1 MSIGINHPPQH
12 HYTRLQPYSSRKS
25 AFDIAEIHDIL
36 TAIEKSPF
44 RRVHV
49 MSITVTPMSAACGAE
64 ISGID
69 LREPIDAA
77 AVKEIEDAFHE
88 HVVVVFRGQDITE
101 DEQMAF
107 ANAFGGLGDRKRS
120 PNGSTPGGSYDT
132 PFMFVTNIIDE
143 KTGESI
149 GAFGDGEM
157 WFHHDT
163 SYYEKPH
170 KATLL
175 YSITLP
181 SWGGNTCFANMYK
194 AYENVPADL
203 KAKLE
208 GRKILQIHDYKRRER
223 IDIYNSDISGMLQY
237 EQPIFVTHPVTRRK
251 ALYISRLMSAKIE
264 GLSPDE
270 NENILNQLFD
280 ISEDPSVVFE
290 HEWLKG
296 DMVMWDNYASIHMRR
311 DFPRDELRLMRRLT
325 LNGYGPLMGTG
336 RSIR

>member
-1 MSIGINHPPQH
+1 
-12 HYTRLQPYSSRKS
+12 
-25 AFDIAEIHDIL
+25 
-36 TAIEKSPF
+36 
-44 RRVHV
+44 

-69 LREPIDAA
+69 LRDPIDAA
-77 AVKEIEDAFHE
+77 TVKEIEDAFHE

-120 PNGSTPGGSYDT
+120 PNGSNPGGSYDT

-143 KTGESI
+143 KTGEPV

-181 SWGGNTCFANMYK
+181 DSGGNTCFANMYK

-223 IDIYNSDISGMLQY
+223 IDIYNSDISGMLQW
-237 EQPIFVTHPVTRRK
+237 EQPIFVTHPATKRK

-264 GLSPDE
+264 GLAPDE
-270 NENILNQLFD
+270 NEIILNQLFD

-290 HEWLKG
+290 HVWLKG
-296 DMVMWDNYASIHMRR
+296 DLVMWDNYASIHMRR
-311 DFPRDELRLMRRLT
+311 DFPRDEPRLMRRLT
-325 LNGYGPLMGTG
+325 LNGYGPLN
-336 RSIR
+336 

>member
-1 MSIGINHPPQH
+1 
-12 HYTRLQPYSSRKS
+12 
-25 AFDIAEIHDIL
+25 
-36 TAIEKSPF
+36 
-44 RRVHV
+44 

-194 AYENVPADL
+194 AYESVPADL
-203 KAKLE
+203 RAKLE

-280 ISEDPSVVFE
+280 ISEVPSVVFE

-311 DFPRDELRLMRRLT
+311 DFPRDELRLMRLLT
-325 LNGYGPLMGTG
+325 LNGYGPLN
-336 RSIR
+336 

>member
-1 MSIGINHPPQH
+1 
-12 HYTRLQPYSSRKS
+12 
-25 AFDIAEIHDIL
+25 
-36 TAIEKSPF
+36 
-44 RRVHV
+44 

-69 LREPIDAA
+69 LREPISAA
-77 AVKEIEDAFHE
+77 SVKEIEDAFHE
-88 HVVVVFRGQDITE
+88 HVVVVFRGQNITE
-101 DEQMAF
+101 EEQMAF

-120 PNGSTPGGSYDT
+120 PNGSTPGGSYET
-132 PFMFVTNIIDE
+132 PFMFVTNIRDE
-143 KTGESI
+143 KTGEPI

-163 SYYEKPH
+163 SYYEQPH

-181 SWGGNTCFANMYK
+181 SYGGNTCFSNMYK
-194 AYENVPADL
+194 AYENVPAAL
-203 KAKLE
+203 KAKLD
-208 GRKILQIHDYKRRER
+208 GRKVLQIHDYKRRER

-237 EQPIFVTHPVTRRK
+237 EQPIFVTHPVTKRK

-290 HEWLKG
+290 HEWRKG
-296 DMVMWDNYASIHMRR
+296 DLVMWDNYASIHMRR
-311 DFPRDELRLMRRLT
+311 DFPRDEPRLMRRLT
-325 LNGYGPLMGTG
+325 LRGYGAL
-336 RSIR
+336 S

>member
-1 MSIGINHPPQH
+1 MSII
-12 HYTRLQPYSSRKS
+12 
-25 AFDIAEIHDIL
+25 
-36 TAIEKSPF
+36 
-44 RRVHV
+44 
-49 MSITVTPMSAACGAE
+49 VTPMSAACGAE

-270 NENILNQLFD
+270 NENILNQLFN

-325 LNGYGPLMGTG
+325 LNGYGPLN
-336 RSIR
+336 

>member
-1 MSIGINHPPQH
+1 
-12 HYTRLQPYSSRKS
+12 
-25 AFDIAEIHDIL
+25 
-36 TAIEKSPF
+36 
-44 RRVHV
+44 

-69 LREPIDAA
+69 LRDPLDAA
-77 AVKEIEDAFHE
+77 AVKAIEEAFHD

-132 PFMFVTNIIDE
+132 PFMFVTNILDE
-143 KTGESI
+143 KTGEPI

-181 SWGGNTCFANMYK
+181 SSGGNTCFANMYK
-194 AYENVPADL
+194 AYDNVPDDL
-203 KAKLE
+203 KAKLD
-208 GRKILQIHDYKRRER
+208 GRKVLQIHDYKRRER
-223 IDIYNSDISGMLQY
+223 IDIYNSDISSMLQY
-237 EQPIFVTHPVTRRK
+237 EQPIFVTHPATRRK

-264 GLSPDE
+264 GLAPDE

-290 HEWLKG
+290 HVWKKG
-296 DMVMWDNYASIHMRR
+296 DLVMWDNYASIHMRR
-311 DFPRDELRLMRRLT
+311 DFPRDEPRLMRRLT
-325 LNGYGPLMGTG
+325 LAGYGPLN
-336 RSIR
+336 

>member
-1 MSIGINHPPQH
+1 
-12 HYTRLQPYSSRKS
+12 
-25 AFDIAEIHDIL
+25 
-36 TAIEKSPF
+36 
-44 RRVHV
+44 

-237 EQPIFVTHPVTRRK
+237 KQPIFVTHPVTRRK

-325 LNGYGPLMGTG
+325 LNGYGPLN
-336 RSIR
+336 

>member
-1 MSIGINHPPQH
+1 
-12 HYTRLQPYSSRKS
+12 
-25 AFDIAEIHDIL
+25 
-36 TAIEKSPF
+36 
-44 RRVHV
+44 

-325 LNGYGPLMGTG
+325 LNGYGPLN
-336 RSIR
+336 

>member
-1 MSIGINHPPQH
+1 
-12 HYTRLQPYSSRKS
+12 
-25 AFDIAEIHDIL
+25 
-36 TAIEKSPF
+36 
-44 RRVHV
+44 

-69 LREPIDAA
+69 LRDPIDAA
-77 AVKEIEDAFHE
+77 TVKEIEDAFHE

-120 PNGSTPGGSYDT
+120 PNGSNPGGSYDT

-143 KTGESI
+143 KTGEPV

-181 SWGGNTCFANMYK
+181 DSGGNTCFANMYK

-223 IDIYNSDISGMLQY
+223 IDIYNSDISGMLQW
-237 EQPIFVTHPVTRRK
+237 EQPIFVTHPATKRK

-264 GLSPDE
+264 GLAPDE
-270 NENILNQLFD
+270 NEEILEQLFD
-280 ISEDPSVVFE
+280 ISEDTSVVFE
-290 HEWLKG
+290 HEWGKG
-296 DMVMWDNYASIHMRR
+296 DLVMWDNYASIHMRR
-311 DFPRDELRLMRRLT
+311 DFPRDQPRLMRRLT
-325 LNGYGPLMGTG
+325 LNGYGPLN
-336 RSIR
+336 

>member
-1 MSIGINHPPQH
+1 
-12 HYTRLQPYSSRKS
+12 
-25 AFDIAEIHDIL
+25 
-36 TAIEKSPF
+36 
-44 RRVHV
+44 
-49 MSITVTPMSAACGAE
+49 MSITVTPMSDACGAE
-64 ISGID
+64 ISGIN
-69 LREPIDAA
+69 LREPLDAA
-77 AVKEIEDAFHE
+77 TVKEIEHAFHE

-107 ANAFGGLGDRKRS
+107 ANAFGGLGDRRRS
-120 PNGSTPGGSYDT
+120 PNGNTPGGSYDT

-143 KTGESI
+143 KTGEPI

-181 SWGGNTCFANMYK
+181 SAGGNTCFANMYK
-194 AYENVPADL
+194 AYDHVPADL

-237 EQPIFVTHPVTRRK
+237 EQPIFVTHPATGRK

-264 GLSPDE
+264 GLAPDE
-270 NENILNQLFD
+270 NETILNQLFD

-290 HEWLKG
+290 HVWKKG

-311 DFPRDELRLMRRLT
+311 DFPRDEPRLMRRLT
-325 LNGYGPLMGTG
+325 LGGYGALN
-336 RSIR
+336 

>member
-1 MSIGINHPPQH
+1 MP
-12 HYTRLQPYSSRKS
+12 
-25 AFDIAEIHDIL
+25 
-36 TAIEKSPF
+36 
-44 RRVHV
+44 
-49 MSITVTPMSAACGAE
+49 ITVTPLSAACGAE
-64 ISGID
+64 ISGVD
-69 LREPIDAA
+69 LRDPLDAA
-77 AVKEIEDAFHE
+77 TVKEIEDAFHE

-120 PNGSTPGGSYDT
+120 PNGNNPGGSYDT

-143 KTGESI
+143 KTGEPV

-208 GRKILQIHDYKRRER
+208 GRKVLQIHDYKRRER
-223 IDIYNSDISGMLQY
+223 IDIYKSDISGMLQW
-237 EQPIFVTHPVTRRK
+237 EQPIFVTHPATKRK

-264 GLSPDE
+264 GLAPDE
-270 NENILNQLFD
+270 NEEILNQLFD

-290 HEWLKG
+290 HEWKKG
-296 DMVMWDNYASIHMRR
+296 DLVMWDNYASIHMRR
-311 DFPRDELRLMRRLT
+311 DFPRDEPRLMRRLT
-325 LNGYGPLMGTG
+325 LSGYGALN
-336 RSIR
+336 